1 MRNAYPA
8 SSNQKSYSKTLS
20 VQDDEDVGWDAEV
33 DGDLMSLMEE
43 NARLRAL
50 VVQLSDIVLRRVVN
64 QK

>member
-8 SSNQKSYSKTLS
+8 SSNQKSYSNI
-20 VQDDEDVGWDAEV
+20 VVRDDEDVGWDPEV
-33 DGDLMSLMEE
+33 DGDRMSLLEE

-50 VVQLSDIVLRRVVN
+50 VVQLSDIVLRKVVD

>member
-1 MRNAYPA
+1 
-8 SSNQKSYSKTLS
+8 LS